1 SLVSNSHDAL
11 TRGVAT
17 CAALVA
23 RGELAGIHLEGP
35 FLSLERRGAQNPATL
50 CDVDKGL
57 LEALAG
63 AAADAGAPDALA
75 QMTFAPERPGAAD
88 LPALLGSYGVLSA
101 VGHTDCD
108 AETAWAALRAGL
120 DAAPRGG

>member
-1 SLVSNSHDAL
+1 
-11 TRGVAT
+11 
-17 CAALVA
+17 
-23 RGELAGIHLEGP
+23 
-35 FLSLERRGAQNPATL
+35 TL

-57 LEALAG
+57 LEALAE

-120 DAAPRGG
+120 DAAPRGGRPLVTHVFNGMAPLHHRAPGPVSA